1 MTKRNLASAASE
13 ACPRTFLGARLLRSP
28 LHKVNVHSIS
38 GEDSLKG
45 TYSSYI
51 STEPS
56 FLLNTTATMSSATS
70 TPARPAK
77 AMSSKLLTM
86 KFMQRGAA
94 SPSSAPGTP
103 HSPSTPNNEPSA
115 KRHKSAHNT
124 PQSESEF
131 DVRALADQRAVMA
144 ALEDEEAKRQAVL
157 ERQAAEAGDTRW
169 VLRFGQEAWQTKERG
184 HGGEGLRVVEAG
196 FASIDTPQKSTEVYE
211 DEERPAM
218 VGRRSFGRFNRAIE
232 VCCPSASSLVVVR
245 REYTNPPAQKLQDPD
260 AESSSSEDEDE
271 DEEDAEA
278 ADSDADADA
287 DSDDPTTALL
297 REISA
302 ETAKKAKEERKAKR
316 KAEKA
321 GLKKLAE
328 KRKKK
333 EVKLNTLTSISGGS
347 GGGSSNQ
354 TCYRC
359 GKLGH
364 VKSECPMGEGGR
376 NGGGEAGRRGKKRK
390 ST

>member
-1 MTKRNLASAASE
+1 
-13 ACPRTFLGARLLRSP
+13 
-28 LHKVNVHSIS
+28 
-38 GEDSLKG
+38 
-45 TYSSYI
+45 
-51 STEPS
+51 
-56 FLLNTTATMSSATS
+56 
-70 TPARPAK
+70 
-77 AMSSKLLTM
+77 
-86 KFMQRGAA
+86 
-94 SPSSAPGTP
+94 
-103 HSPSTPNNEPSA
+103 
-115 KRHKSAHNT
+115 
-124 PQSESEF
+124 
-131 DVRALADQRAVMA
+131 VRALADQRAVRA
-144 ALEDEEAKRQAVL
+144 ALEAEEAKRQAVL

-196 FASIDTPQKSTEVYE
+196 FASIDTPQKYTEVYE

-232 VCCPSASSLVVVR
+232 VCFPSASSLVVVR
-245 REYTNPPAQKLQDPD
+245 REHTNLLSQKLQDPD
-260 AESSSSEDEDE
+260 AESSSSSDE

-278 ADSDADADA
+278 ADDSDA

-321 GLKKLAE
+321 ELKKLAE

-359 GKLGH
+359 GKVGH
-364 VKSECPMGEGGR
+364 VKSECPVGEGGR
-376 NGGGEAGRRGKKRK
+376 NGGGEAERRGKKRK